1 MAGWAIE
8 AILAVLTDRRLLAIA
23 QYYPIGGIARLHTTR
38 FLYNFNLPLND
49 SVGCHLDAAV

>member
-8 AILAVLTDRRLLAIA
+8 AILAVWTDRRLLAIA

-38 FLYNFNLPLND
+38 FLYNFKLAPE
-49 SVGCHLDAAV
+49 